1 MHGRYQMVGVNWLYL
16 LRRHE
21 KNGMLADEM
30 GLGKTVQTIA
40 FLLLLQSRIPEARPH
55 LIIVPNSTLHNWHR
69 EISKWAPN
77 LEILLYVKQS

>member
-1 MHGRYQMVGVNWLYL
+1 MVGVNWLYL

-40 FLLLLQSRIPEARPH
+40 FLLLLQVRGGGGGGG
-55 LIIVPNSTLHNWHR
+55 R
-69 EISKWAPN
+69 E
-77 LEILLYVKQS
+77 